1 MKRFDVI
8 LDLVVQFGFLTNA
21 IYSLI
26 IGNMTSAILCG
37 IFLIYS
43 ELSNIRRTMEEKRG
57 QDECDNNLQGH

>member
-8 LDLVVQFGFLTNA
+8 LDLIVQFGFLANA

-26 IGNMTSAILCG
+26 VGNMTSAILCG

-43 ELSNIRRTMEEKRG
+43 ELSNIRKTMEEREERER
-57 QDECDNNLQGH
+57 DSNVQGD

>member
-8 LDLVVQFGFLTNA
+8 LDLIVQFGFLANA

-26 IGNMTSAILCG
+26 VGNMTSAILCG

-43 ELSNIRRTMEEKRG
+43 ELSNIRRTMEEREERER
-57 QDECDNNLQGH
+57 DSNVQGD